1 MKLIVSLLVAT
12 ALFISTSITA
22 QNKTIIVTVVN
33 VSSDSGM
40 VEFALHNK
48 TTFLKTPIQSIKA
61 KIIDG
66 KSTVTFENIE
76 PGEYAVAC
84 YHDKNDNGKMDFQP
98 NGMPLESYGSSNNYM
113 NFGPPNYDKAKFVV
127 TDKNVSLDI
136 KF

>member
-1 MKLIVSLLVAT
+1 MKLIVSLLIAT
-12 ALFISTSITA
+12 TLFISTAITA
-22 QNKTIIVTVVN
+22 QNKTITATVIN
-33 VSSDSGM
+33 VSSNDGT
-40 VEFALHNK
+40 VGFALHNK

-66 KSTVTFENIE
+66 KSTVTFKNLEA
-76 PGEYAVAC
+76 GEYAIIC
-84 YHDKNDNGKMDFQP
+84 YHDKNNNDKMDFQP
-98 NGMPLESYGSSNNYM
+98 NGIPLENYGASNNYM